1 MFRKILLVLLCLAL
15 LTVTACAPAAQ
26 PVVSPSAEAEATP
39 APSAETAAAP
49 DESAEPAPTA
59 ETGSID
65 QALLSDVL
73 MQTEN
78 FSVLLMQN
86 LMNANTEQN
95 SAFSPLALNAVM
107 AALYA
112 GAKGDTEEEMR
123 LLMGYQTEPGDVV
136 QALTYLISAQDSN
149 AFTLGDSL
157 HLSRRVGFVENYI
170 DQITA
175 PLRIGTY
182 SQDYSDPATYQS
194 VNACAELVTNGKVST
209 LLDSTVAADT
219 LYLISAFQ
227 LSAAFDLPFDPAR
240 TQAGTFE
247 GTTGLISVPM
257 MAGDFEAN
265 YAEDEYMQMVSLP
278 LAEGKMQLKLIL
290 PREGGESAFAEA
302 LPQYADAWL
311 SPEAVSTQSVT
322 LHVPKFT
329 LSCGDSYLEA
339 LSSMGLEKALRAQTA
354 DFSGMLNPDLVLPT
368 PINDVFSVCSL
379 TLSENGL
386 NTDAQPALQTAEPS
400 EENIDLEFDHPFLM
414 AVTDTQT
421 GALLTLAW
429 VNVTGDGR

>member
-39 APSAETAAAP
+39 APSAETAAVP
-49 DESAEPAPTA
+49 DESAEPVPTA
-59 ETGSID
+59 ETGSVD

-182 SQDYSDPATYQS
+182 SQD
-194 VNACAELVTNGKVST
+194 
-209 LLDSTVAADT
+209 
-219 LYLISAFQ
+219 
-227 LSAAFDLPFDPAR
+227 
-240 TQAGTFE
+240 
-247 GTTGLISVPM
+247 
-257 MAGDFEAN
+257 
-265 YAEDEYMQMVSLP
+265 
-278 LAEGKMQLKLIL
+278 
-290 PREGGESAFAEA
+290 
-302 LPQYADAWL
+302 
-311 SPEAVSTQSVT
+311 
-322 LHVPKFT
+322 
-329 LSCGDSYLEA
+329 
-339 LSSMGLEKALRAQTA
+339 
-354 DFSGMLNPDLVLPT
+354 
-368 PINDVFSVCSL
+368 
-379 TLSENGL
+379 
-386 NTDAQPALQTAEPS
+386 
-400 EENIDLEFDHPFLM
+400 
-414 AVTDTQT
+414 
-421 GALLTLAW
+421 
-429 VNVTGDGR
+429 

>member
-59 ETGSID
+59 ETGSVD

-194 VNACAELVTNGKVST
+194 VNACAELVTNGKVSS

-240 TQAGTFE
+240 TQTGTFE

-257 MAGDFEAN
+257 MAGDFEAD

-290 PREGGESAFAEA
+290 PREGGESQKVLAPLLTPVISLVLFFVAFALLRMLVSLLVTVLGLVNKLPVIGAVNHWLGWGVGGIASLVDIYLVLCVVWA
-302 LPQYADAWL
+302 LIVITGGNL
-311 SPEAVSTQSVT
+311 T
-322 LHVPKFT
+322 
-329 LSCGDSYLEA
+329 
-339 LSSMGLEKALRAQTA
+339 
-354 DFSGMLNPDLVLPT
+354 MLNDTVMSGSLYYK
-368 PINDVFSVCSL
+368 VFNVF
-379 TLSENGL
+379 N
-386 NTDAQPALQTAEPS
+386 
-400 EENIDLEFDHPFLM
+400 PF
-414 AVTDTQT
+414 V
-421 GALLTLAW
+421 
-429 VNVTGDGR
+429 

>member
-1 MFRKILLVLLCLAL
+1 M
-15 LTVTACAPAAQ
+15 
-26 PVVSPSAEAEATP
+26 
-39 APSAETAAAP
+39 PSAETAAAP

-59 ETGSID
+59 ETGSVD

-194 VNACAELVTNGKVST
+194 VNACAEQGFHPARFDGGGRYAV
-209 LLDSTVAADT
+209 
-219 LYLISAFQ
+219 
-227 LSAAFDLPFDPAR
+227 FDLCVPAQR
-240 TQAGTFE
+240 R
-247 GTTGLISVPM
+247 IRS
-257 MAGDFEAN
+257 
-265 YAEDEYMQMVSLP
+265 SLR
-278 LAEGKMQLKLIL
+278 
-290 PREGGESAFAEA
+290 PRAH
-302 LPQYADAWL
+302 ADRYFRG
-311 SPEAVSTQSVT
+311 
-322 LHVPKFT
+322 H
-329 LSCGDSYLEA
+329 D
-339 LSSMGLEKALRAQTA
+339 R
-354 DFSGMLNPDLVLPT
+354 PDLRP
-368 PINDVFSVCSL
+368 D
-379 TLSENGL
+379 
-386 NTDAQPALQTAEPS
+386 
-400 EENIDLEFDHPFLM
+400 
-414 AVTDTQT
+414 
-421 GALLTLAW
+421 
-429 VNVTGDGR
+429 DGRRF